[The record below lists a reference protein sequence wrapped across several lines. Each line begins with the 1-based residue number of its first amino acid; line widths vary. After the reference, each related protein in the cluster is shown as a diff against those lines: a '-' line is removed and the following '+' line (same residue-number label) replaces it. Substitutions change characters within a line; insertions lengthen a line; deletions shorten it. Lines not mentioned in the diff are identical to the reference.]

1 MSICVR
7 ALLHNKRKWKK
18 TLIIFCLLFFVVTLV
33 LSGISIAN
41 AEEKKSEELRGT
53 TGSSFVVERNLSTG
67 GWASGSSGSYSTQEF
82 ITEEMLQTI
91 SAVDGIAGYDV
102 SIVSM
107 PYYFN
112 EAGEPLVNVNGN
124 GVNNYYTYGSINT
137 EYNQLFLSGRFELV
151 EGSHITENIKNGLI
165 ISKENAEQN
174 GIKIGDKITGINDPY
189 NDDPEVDMEIVGFFE
204 IVANKEDEATMY
216 DASTLWDY
224 TDYAFCS
231 FNTMKEMAVKY
242 DDGNKIQEAHF
253 YVTDAAQLEDI
264 IKEVQNIS
272 SINWDNFII
281 EANDE
286 VYQNISSS
294 LSDTSTLIITLITVI
309 IIASMVLIILILSM
323 SMRSRKREI
332 GILLAVGIT
341 KPSILLQ
348 YVIETLMTAVVA
360 FPLAYL
366 FSRRIAGEFGGLFGK
381 AAENIIVTSQY
392 FALVIVAGTV
402 LLIVAVLISC
412 IPVMR
417 YEPKEILAQIE

>member
-1 MSICVR
+1 MSICMR

-91 SAVDGIAGYDV
+91 SAVDGIAGYDA
-102 SIVSM
+102 SIISM
-107 PYYFN
+107 PGYFN
-112 EAGEPLVNVNGN
+112 KVGEPLVNGN
-124 GVNNYYTYGSINT
+124 VIDSYYTYGSINT

-151 EGSHITENIKNGLI
+151 EGSHITEDIKNGLI

-174 GIKIGDKITGINDPY
+174 GVKIGDKITGINDPY
-189 NDDPEVDMEIVGFFE
+189 NDDPEVDMEIVGLFDV
-204 IVANKEDEATMY
+204 VADKDDEATMY

-231 FNTMKEMAVKY
+231 FNAMKEMAIKY

-253 YVTDAAQLEDI
+253 YVTDAAQLDNI

-294 LSDTSTLIITLITVI
+294 LSDTSTLITTLITVT
-309 IIASMVLIILILSM
+309 IIASMVLVILILSM

-332 GILLAVGIT
+332 GILLAIGT
-341 KPSILLQ
+341 AKPSILLQ
-348 YVIETLMTAVVA
+348 YVIETLMTAAVA

-366 FSRRIAGEFGGLFGK
+366 FSRQMAGKFGGLFGK
-381 AAENIIVTSQY
+381 AAENIFVTSQY
-392 FALVIVAGTV
+392 FALVTVVGTM

-417 YEPKEILAQIE
+417 YEPKEILAQME